1 MPELPEVQTI
11 VSDLQKILPGLKI
24 DDVQTDWRKMF
35 KNTSFDN
42 FKKEAVGEK
51 ILNVRRVGKNILIG
65 LSGDKTIIVHQKMTG
80 HFLYGNW
87 VYENA
92 APDTPDGSRGGRGK
106 WISKNDGPIKNDPQN
121 RFIHLIFDLSN
132 GPPALSKSS
141 GEASK
146 QLALSDLRKFAK
158 VLLWPTGKLSELE
171 DINNLG
177 PDPTAE
183 DFDFNK
189 FQKRLYSPPRL
200 SPRFGEAGGEASKKA
215 AKGEPRQR
223 RGKIK
228 TVLMDQSVIAGIG
241 NIYSDEILWLAGIN
255 PLKPVSSL
263 TKKELESIFNSTKKI
278 LKKAIEARGTSDS
291 DYRDPS
297 GKKGKYQEMLYVYGL
312 EGEKCQKKD
321 GGTITRLKISGR
333 SAHFCPV
340 HQKI

>member
-24 DDVQTDWRKMF
+24 GDVWTDWKKMF
-35 KNTSFDN
+35 KNISFEK
-42 FKKEAVGEK
+42 FKKEVAGEK
-51 ILNVRRVGKNILIG
+51 ILNVRRVGKNILID
-65 LSGDKTIIVHQKMTG
+65 LSGNKTILVHQKMTG
-80 HFLYGNW
+80 HFLYGKW
-87 VYENA
+87 KMPARLASESVA
-92 APDTPDGSRGGRGK
+92 GGAK
-106 WISKNDGPIKNDPQN
+106 WISEESGPIKDDPQN
-121 RFIHLIFDLSN
+121 RFIHLVFDLSN
-132 GPPALSKSS
+132 GPPMLSKSS

-158 VLLWPTGKLSELE
+158 VLLWPTDKLSELE
-171 DINNLG
+171 DIKDLG

-189 FQKRLYSPPRL
+189 FQERL
-200 SPRFGEAGGEASKKA
+200 FGKKA

-228 TVLMDQSVIAGIG
+228 TVLMDQSVFAGIG
-241 NIYSDEILWLAGIN
+241 NIYSDEILWLSEIH
-255 PLKPVSSL
+255 PMKPVSSL
-263 TKKELESIFNSTKKI
+263 TQEELKLIFNSTKKI

-297 GKKGKYQEMLYVYGL
+297 GKKGGYQEMLYVYGL
-312 EGEKCQKKD
+312 EKEKCQKND
-321 GGTITRLKISGR
+321 GGVITRLKIGGR

-340 HQKI
+340 HQKL

>member
-24 DDVQTDWRKMF
+24 GDVWTDWKKMF
-35 KNTSFDN
+35 KNCSFDN
-42 FKKEAVGEK
+42 FKKEVVGEK
-51 ILNVRRVGKNILIG
+51 ILNVRRIGKNILID
-65 LSGDKTIIVHQKMTG
+65 LSGNKTILVHQKMTG

-87 VYENA
+87 KMPARLASESVA
-92 APDTPDGSRGGRGK
+92 GGAK
-106 WISKNDGPIKNDPQN
+106 WISEESGPIKDDPQN

-132 GPPALSKSS
+132 G
-141 GEASK
+141 K

-158 VLLWPTGKLSELE
+158 VLLWPTDKLSELE

-189 FQKRLYSPPRL
+189 FQERLV
-200 SPRFGEAGGEASKKA
+200 GKK
-215 AKGEPRQR
+215 
-223 RGKIK
+223 GKIK
-228 TVLMDQSVIAGIG
+228 TVLMDQSVFAGIG
-241 NIYSDEILWLAGIN
+241 NIYSDEILWLSGIH
-255 PLKPVSSL
+255 PMKPVSSL
-263 TKKELESIFNSTKKI
+263 TQKELKSIFTSTKKI
-278 LKKAIEARGTSDS
+278 LKQALEARGTSDS

-297 GKKGKYQEMLYVYGL
+297 GKKGKYQEMLFVYGL

-321 GGTITRLKISGR
+321 GGIITRLKIGGR

-340 HQKI
+340 HQKL